1 MVLKHLVY
9 LTMMLRHLVHLTRVT
24 GGGGGGGYSDKLH
37 VSAFPD

>member
-24 GGGGGGGYSDKLH
+24 GGGGGEVTLTSCM
-37 VSAFPD
+37 